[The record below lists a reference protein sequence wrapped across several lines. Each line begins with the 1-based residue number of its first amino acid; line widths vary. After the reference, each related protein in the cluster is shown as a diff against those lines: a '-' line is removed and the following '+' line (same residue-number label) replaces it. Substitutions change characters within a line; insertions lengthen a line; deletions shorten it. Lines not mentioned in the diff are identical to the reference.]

1 MANKLF
7 KVVGISTFKGQRKVR
22 YAQELKRII
31 ALNKCGNT
39 DIEMFELPYAMTKD
53 EALKYAL
60 DNNLFTLDNVSKR
73 LNKDAIIAN
82 IKQQATVSDVLAAVA

>member
-39 DIEMFELPYAMTKD
+39 DIEMFELPYAMTKE

-60 DNNLFTLDNVSKR
+60 DNNLFTIQNTSKR
-73 LNKDAIIAN
+73 LSKDAIIAN
-82 IKQQATVSDVLAAVA
+82 IKQQATVADVLAAVA

>member
-39 DIEMFELPYAMTKD
+39 DIEMFELPYAMTKE

-60 DNNLFTLDNVSKR
+60 DNNLFTIQNTSKR
-73 LNKDAIIAN
+73 LSKDAIIAN